1 MHKAFSIR
9 VVQVVRG
16 DEAVSF
22 CTKCG
27 QKMEA
32 GSQFCTSCGAPVAAT
47 AQPAPASV
55 QTPAA
60 PSWQPAPAPP
70 PQAFAPVK
78 KRSGLALLLIVL
90 GVLALLAVI
99 GIGGVVYVGYMVKE
113 KVTSVA
119 QSVAHPT
126 PGPGENKAAS
136 PGANNN
142 DDGNKDVSAIL
153 GNLGS
158 MLGGGDDDGDPVE
171 SISAKDPVIPCT
183 AAPFPAQSAARIP
196 LQAATTVTTAW
207 GMKNGDVESRMSVA
221 SVGPDFCFLRSA
233 TEAYKDD
240 DGHEWKSSGSPHTV
254 CNEDFATADTFA
266 TVTGIK
272 YA

>member
-1 MHKAFSIR
+1 M
-9 VVQVVRG
+9 
-16 DEAVSF
+16 SF

-27 QKMEA
+27 QKIEA
-32 GSQFCTSCGAPVAAT
+32 GSQFCTSCGTPVAA
-47 AQPAPASV
+47 PAPPAAPVYV
-55 QTPAA
+55 QTPVA

-99 GIGGVVYVGYMVKE
+99 GVGGVVYVGYRVKE

-119 QSVAHPT
+119 QSVARPT
-126 PGPGENKAAS
+126 RVPGANKAAS

-171 SISAKDPVIPCT
+171 SISAKEPVTPSPRLRFPCR
-183 AAPFPAQSAARIP
+183 PRR
-196 LQAATTVTTAW
+196 W
-207 GMKNGDVESRMSVA
+207 
-221 SVGPDFCFLRSA
+221 FLYRRRPWSQLPG
-233 TEAYKDD
+233 E
-240 DGHEWKSSGSPHTV
+240 
-254 CNEDFATADTFA
+254 
-266 TVTGIK
+266 
-272 YA
+272 

>member
-1 MHKAFSIR
+1 VHNAFSVR
-9 VVQVVRG
+9 VFQVVQG
-16 DEAVSF
+16 SEAVNF

-27 QKMEA
+27 QKLEA
-32 GSQFCTSCGAPVAAT
+32 GFQFCTSCGAPVAAT

-60 PSWQPAPAPP
+60 PSWQPASAPS

-78 KRSGLALLLIVL
+78 KRSGGLALLLIVL
-90 GVLALLAVI
+90 GVLALLAAI

-126 PGPGENKAAS
+126 PGPEENKAS
-136 PGANNN
+136 PPGANNN

-196 LQAATTVTTAW
+196 LQAATTITTAW
-207 GMKNGDVESRMSVA
+207 GIKNGDVESRMSVA
-221 SVGPDFCFLRSA
+221 SVGPTSVSMRSVSALSAMKILRQPIRSPLSLVQICLRS
-233 TEAYKDD
+233 
-240 DGHEWKSSGSPHTV
+240 SMV
-254 CNEDFATADTFA
+254 
-266 TVTGIK
+266 
-272 YA
+272 